1 MISLRFLLKMR
12 ALKVYKFACTK
23 LLFFFLINYFKVLKI
38 KYSFH
43 LQINKSKANSHNGL
57 LIVIVN

>member
-12 ALKVYKFACTK
+12 TLKVYKFACTK

-38 KYSFH
+38 KYSF
-43 LQINKSKANSHNGL
+43 LPTNQ
-57 LIVIVN
+57 